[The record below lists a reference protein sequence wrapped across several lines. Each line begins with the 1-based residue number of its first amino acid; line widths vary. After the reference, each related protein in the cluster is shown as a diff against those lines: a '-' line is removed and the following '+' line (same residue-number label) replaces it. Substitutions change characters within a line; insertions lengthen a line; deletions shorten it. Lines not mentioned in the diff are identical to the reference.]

1 MKADAVET
9 IRPLERVQRGP
20 RSGGWAHDPGPQS
33 LLSGRIGVVD
43 RAMLEQFRDGDA
55 LAVKAVYDEY
65 GGPVYAL
72 SLSVLRDRDL
82 AADATQQTFL
92 KAWRASATYD
102 PDREFRPW
110 IYAIARRTA
119 IDIYRKR
126 KRIIPSDDVD
136 GATTP
141 PGLETTWEVFEVR
154 AAVDKL
160 PDSERV
166 VVQLSHLEGLTHSE
180 IAERLGIPIGTVKSR
195 SHRAHQRLAALLSHV
210 NEI

>member
-1 MKADAVET
+1 MRADAVET
-9 IRPLERVQRGP
+9 TRLLERARVLE
-20 RSGGWAHDPGPQS
+20 RSEHRDTHLSPESQA
-33 LLSGRIGVVD
+33 SGRIGVVD

-55 LAVKAVYDEY
+55 LAVKAVYDEF

-72 SLSVLRDRDL
+72 SLSVLRDPDL

-102 PDREFRPW
+102 PEREFRPW

-126 KRIIPSDDVD
+126 KRIVPSDDID
-136 GATTP
+136 GATTS
-141 PGLETTWEVFEVR
+141 PGLETAWEVFEVR
-154 AAVDKL
+154 AALDRL
-160 PDSERV
+160 PDAERV
-166 VVQLSHLEGLTHSE
+166 VVQLSHLEGLTHAE
-180 IAERLGIPIGTVKSR
+180 IAARLGIPIGTVKSR

>member
-1 MKADAVET
+1 MESMTLDSTNARTTASAF
-9 IRPLERVQRGP
+9 RV
-20 RSGGWAHDPGPQS
+20 GGWAHDPEPQIAP
-33 LLSGRIGVVD
+33 SGRIGVVD

-82 AADATQQTFL
+82 AADATQQTFF
-92 KAWRASATYD
+92 KAWKASATYD

-126 KRIIPSDDVD
+126 KRIVPSDDVD
-136 GATTP
+136 DVVTA

-154 AAVDKL
+154 AALDKL
-160 PDSERV
+160 PDAERM
-166 VVQLSHLEGLTHSE
+166 VVQLSHLEGLTHTE
-180 IAERLGIPIGTVKSR
+180 IAERLGIPVGTVKSR

-210 NEI
+210 NET

>member
-9 IRPLERVQRGP
+9 IRRPGRARLDLRLD
-20 RSGGWAHDPGPQS
+20 GWTHDPGPQS
-33 LLSGRIGVVD
+33 LPSGRIGVVD

-72 SLSVLRDRDL
+72 SLSVLRDHDL

-102 PDREFRPW
+102 PEREFRPW

-126 KRIIPSDDVD
+126 KRIVPSDDVD

-160 PDSERV
+160 PDAERV

-195 SHRAHQRLAALLSHV
+195 SHRAHQRLATLLSHV